1 MLALELDVATTLRET
16 PDIETSS
23 EGYAS
28 RFQGPVGDYF
38 LAVQAQMVLDLLQ
51 PLQTQRPLRVLDVGG
66 GHAQIA
72 GPLAAR
78 GHDVTVFGSDPVCR
92 QRLDRLLPAGSFRF
106 ESGDLLR
113 LPFPDRSFDV
123 VVALRLLSH
132 MEQWRELLA
141 ELARVAKRA
150 VILDYPDLRSFNLLY
165 GALFKVKKALE
176 GNTRTF
182 LCFRPGEVA
191 AELARHGFGQPAE
204 RRQFFVPMVVHRK
217 LGKAGF
223 SRPVERLSATLG
235 LTRALGSPV
244 VLRAVRSGEPGG
256 KPRK

>member
-1 MLALELDVATTLRET
+1 MLALEPDAAVAGRET

-23 EGYAS
+23 EGYAR

-38 LAVQAQMVLDLLQ
+38 LAVQARVVLDLLE
-51 PLQTQRPLRVLDVGG
+51 PLRHGRGLRVLDVGG

-78 GHDVTVFGSDPVCR
+78 GHQVTVVGSDPVCR
-92 QRLDRLLPAGSFRF
+92 QRLDRLLPAGSFQF

-132 MEQWRELLA
+132 MERWRELLG
-141 ELARVAKRA
+141 ELARVAGGA

-165 GALFKVKKALE
+165 GALFKLKRALE

-191 AELARHGFGQPAE
+191 AELARHGFGRPAE
-204 RRQFFVPMVVHRK
+204 RRQFFLPMVVHRK
-217 LGKAGF
+217 VGRAGF
-223 SRPVERLSATLG
+223 SRPVERLSSALG
-235 LTRALGSPV
+235 LTWALGSPV
-244 VLRAVRSGEPGG
+244 VLRVVRDRSEET
-256 KPRK
+256 R